1 MLKTGNKNKTNKIK
15 KQKYAQLFGWMHSLN
30 ISSICD
36 LVFFTKAN
44 GLQKYIR

>member
-36 LVFFTKAN
+36 LVFFYQSQWFAN
-44 GLQKYIR
+44 IH